1 MLSYQQNDELVSL
14 TFVFFWILLKT
25 PPKRHTKFG
34 GFKKSH
40 IFAPD
45 LEEDAGQRRRHNTRR
60 RQGQEKGIK
69 RGNIREEHPLLI
81 DI

>member
-1 MLSYQQNDELVSL
+1 LAVS
-14 TFVFFWILLKT
+14 
-25 PPKRHTKFG
+25 
-34 GFKKSH
+34 KKSH